1 MAQLSHPYMTTRKTI
16 AFSMWTFVGIV
27 MSLLFTMLSSFPS
40 KKQVSFYF
48 VAAVTI
54 IVILETPKI
63 KSVTASTFSPS
74 ICHEMMGPD
83 TMTLVF
89 ECWFF
94 HVWLCCFL
102 YCIQVSQETDKVV
115 RYSRLFKKC
124 SQFVVIHKVKGFSVV
139 NEGNVFSGI
148 PLLSPWSN

>member
-1 MAQLSHPYMTTRKTI
+1 
-16 AFSMWTFVGIV
+16 MWTFVGIV

-89 ECWFF
+89 EC
-94 HVWLCCFL
+94 
-102 YCIQVSQETDKVV
+102 
-115 RYSRLFKKC
+115 
-124 SQFVVIHKVKGFSVV
+124 
-139 NEGNVFSGI
+139 
-148 PLLSPWSN
+148 